1 MSIFYSQRLEYFP
14 GSECLHIPTIILS
27 ILQTLFADMTR
38 YDQIADGGNANDT
51 RVGMILGVETTLFI
65 LGLLLY
71 TLRMYSRIR
80 PKLNLGWD
88 DLFITLAVVSIAL
101 EPFFKTPLM
110 ERRRFVAQGTTL
122 LRS

>member
-1 MSIFYSQRLEYFP
+1 M
-14 GSECLHIPTIILS
+14 
-27 ILQTLFADMTR
+27 AR
-38 YDQIADGGNANDT
+38 YDQIADGGSANDT

-65 LGLLLY
+65 LGWLLY

-110 ERRRFVAQGTTL
+110 ERRRCVAQGTTL